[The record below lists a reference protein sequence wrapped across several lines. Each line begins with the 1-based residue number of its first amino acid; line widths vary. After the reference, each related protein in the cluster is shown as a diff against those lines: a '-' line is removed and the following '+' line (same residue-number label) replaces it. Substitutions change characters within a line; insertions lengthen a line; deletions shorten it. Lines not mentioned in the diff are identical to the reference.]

1 MINIKCMKTWIIR
14 YYHTAKCQYVC
25 NVLETMWY
33 LHIRTMSTCIRLEVI
48 ETPERANDD
57 VIAEERITDKV
68 FKHAGGTPRN
78 RMCAQLRLSLV
89 FVVSRTSFCVGT

>member
-1 MINIKCMKTWIIR
+1 MINIKCMKTWTIR

-33 LHIRTMSTCIRLEVI
+33 LHIHILCVLESTCIRLEVI

-57 VIAEERITDKV
+57 IIVIAEEHITDRV
-68 FKHAGGTPRN
+68 FKQAEPLEIERARN
-78 RMCAQLRLSLV
+78 
-89 FVVSRTSFCVGT
+89 